1 MFKPLEMVNVALQV
15 LHSDAAKVTH
25 VIAKLG
31 LFHLLDSQKLSK
43 TAGKV
48 GGEEFQ
54 DCVSRYTAL
63 EQELKLLFKH
73 LSLARKIR
81 KDLEVEPEKELD
93 ALEDAVKRIQKS
105 LSRPSEQIART
116 ETQREQ
122 KSEQLK
128 LLRSISAAGSDLE
141 TVRKF
146 SYFYRSVG
154 FLASKDIP
162 RLEASLGSMH
172 CTLVPLTTIE
182 KRSLI
187 VAICSQKDK
196 DVLNRALKSA
206 YFEAVELPAI
216 TKGSLPEVLETL
228 EKNVRELA
236 EKKDTLSRQLKDTQ
250 KEVVRELQD
259 LREKVSLALLIL
271 RAKQC
276 YAKGVR
282 SYIIQGWVPKDR
294 LEKFQDEVLRVTEGR
309 AGIDLSEPEMV
320 EEVREGTIKIPI
332 LCNNPYLIRPFE
344 SIVFNYGIQDY
355 QAIDPTPLVAISFLL
370 MFGLMF
376 GDIGHGLVLFLI
388 GHWIFRK
395 FYQVMEYGI
404 IVMECGVSSAVF
416 GILYG
421 SIFGVE
427 HWIPALWLHP
437 AENIGQFMSFA
448 IGLGVLM
455 ISAGIILNILNSFRR
470 KDYESGILGHY
481 GIVGGLFYWIS
492 VGLGMKYAV
501 YGNLGVSVKALILLP
516 AIPLGVIFFKE
527 PLGHILFKKD
537 RDAAEPLFP
546 SGIGMFVMESVI
558 DVIDVIVRYLAST
571 VSFVRTAAF
580 ALAHGGLFIAV
591 FSLADIMAEL
601 RGGGLWYW
609 IVIFLGNVL
618 IIALEGL
625 VVSIQTVRLEY
636 YEFFS
641 KFFKDGGERFQ
652 PLKIDRVD

>member
-43 TAGKV
+43 TAVKV
-48 GGEEFQ
+48 GGVEFQ
-54 DCVSRYTAL
+54 DCMSRYAAL
-63 EQELKLLFKH
+63 EQELKQLFH
-73 LSLARKIR
+73 NLSLTRKIR

-93 ALEDAVKRIQKS
+93 VVEDAVTRIQKNLS
-105 LSRPSEQIART
+105 LPSEQIARL

-122 KSEQLK
+122 KTEQLT
-128 LLRSISAAGSDLE
+128 LLRSISAAGPDLE

-146 SYFYRSVG
+146 SFFYKRIG
-154 FLASKDIP
+154 FIASKDIP
-162 RLEASLGSMH
+162 RLEASLGSIH
-172 CTLVPLTTIE
+172 FTLVPLTTVE
-182 KRSLI
+182 RRTLI
-187 VAICSQKDK
+187 VALCSQKDK
-196 DVLNRALKSA
+196 DVLDRALKSA
-206 YFEAVELPAI
+206 YFEAVELPAL
-216 TKGSLPEVLETL
+216 TQGSLPEVLEKL
-228 EKNVRELA
+228 EQEVQQLA
-236 EKKDTLSRQLKDTQ
+236 EKREQLSEQLKDTQ
-250 KEVVRELQD
+250 KEVVLELQE

-271 RAKQC
+271 RAEQF
-276 YAKGVR
+276 YAKGAR
-282 SYIIQGWVPKDR
+282 SYIIQGWVPKDKVDAFR
-294 LEKFQDEVLRVTEGR
+294 NEVLRVTEGR
-309 AGIDLSEPEMV
+309 VRIELSEPQMV
-320 EEVREGTIKIPI
+320 EEVRRGKIKIPI
-332 LCNNPYLIRPFE
+332 LFNNPYLIRPFE
-344 SIVFNYGIQDY
+344 SIVFNYGTQDY
-355 QAIDPTPLVAISFLL
+355 RALDPTPLVAVSFLL

-404 IVMECGVSSAVF
+404 IMMECGVSSAVF
-416 GILYG
+416 GVLYG

-427 HWIPALWLHP
+427 HWIPALWIHP
-437 AENIGQFMSFA
+437 AENIGRFMSFA
-448 IGLGVLM
+448 IGFGVVM

-492 VGLGMKYAV
+492 VGLGLKYAV
-501 YGNLGVSVKALILLP
+501 YGGLGMSAKALILLL

-527 PLGHILFKKD
+527 PLGHILFKKGHD
-537 RDAAEPLFP
+537 TEEPMFP
-546 SGIGMFVMESVI
+546 AGIGMFFMESVI
-558 DVIDVIVRYLAST
+558 DVIDVVVRYLAST
-571 VSFVRTAAF
+571 VSFIRTAAF

-601 RGGGLWYW
+601 KGGGLWYW

-652 PLKIDRVD
+652 PLKIE